1 MRYWHWSQRRSYL
14 LHATISGGF
23 RRVRGD
29 SEERFF
35 LSFSNFSVEV
45 HPPVTLCAHSWTKCD
60 ASEVIWTCSLSEMR
74 ATEWSKCSRCQ
85 AGATTKPRAAQ
96 RRLRLHHHWLVS
108 RTILIICRRV
118 LRLSLVVARF
128 PSCRLCGVL
137 FCADLL
143 VLSQLLSE
151 WGLTHPAFGPLF
163 PPRALDWRAF
173 CWQPLTLPPGQRHLS
188 WAVVDHLF
196 APGAQE
202 GPSPRHWSYVAWAGP
217 LCERTMYR
225 GIPWEW
231 NRKNLI
237 SNVFSSG
244 GGRTN
249 LFGWK
254 PPADI
259 STFVTDSA

>member
-1 MRYWHWSQRRSYL
+1 MRYWHWSQRRSYCSMPPFQEVLEEFEGIQKSVFFSL
-14 LHATISGGF
+14 LVISQLK
-23 RRVRGD
+23 
-29 SEERFF
+29 SIH
-35 LSFSNFSVEV
+35 L
-45 HPPVTLCAHSWTKCD
+45 
-60 ASEVIWTCSLSEMR
+60 
-74 ATEWSKCSRCQ
+74 SRCVHIPERSAMHQ
-85 AGATTKPRAAQ
+85 KWYEPALCQKWGRLSDQSAQGVKQVLQQNPRAAQ